1 MPREQYSRANQR
13 KQTTNYYLTY
23 DSIITFYKNAPR
35 FLCALLE
42 CSYGG
47 GQNRVFAQDAEV
59 TDVLT
64 AEDFKLGGYNNY
76 SFTSS
81 NGVTYCLYQAM
92 KSTDGIIQI
101 NGKKNSY
108 FAVTN
113 APVGYMVKSVTVDFR
128 ESTKT
133 NILVHGDNSAYA
145 AENATHQGTEL
156 KQGLNFDDKS
166 YTFETEYP
174 YFALYT
180 KGKNAV
186 YIKSIT
192 VVWNTTGG
200 GGSVETV
207 AAPEINPASQK
218 FSKAFDATITG
229 AEGTTLKYTL
239 DGTDPAN
246 SQTATVVKAAT
257 ATVNIPAQTTTL
269 KAIALKGDLVSQVA
283 EAVYTYRAPS
293 ENDGTFAKP
302 YTVEEFVELVE
313 LVKPQPTQDVWVKG
327 TILGFMENGGYN
339 PNPSSNEN
347 TNVCIG
353 TTDGRVYMG
362 VKLEK
367 GSIFRELGLNKKV
380 GTELMVK
387 GKYTED
393 YFLKPGMKNEPTYL
407 YIADPTQALA
417 SINVKTTEGYATYY
431 NDKLGVT
438 IPEGID
444 AKCGV
449 ITDVNNG
456 ALTIDYRYAAGAEI
470 HAGNAVLVKA
480 GKAMQIPLI
489 VSKHTSNVIAENMLK
504 GQATTGDFIADPDYK
519 YYKLAYN
526 NYSTKEGLGFYF
538 GVENGGAFTV
548 PAGMAYLAVPRSMAV
563 KCFLLDGSATGI
575 EGIEAGQTAEAVKT
589 VYTLDGRKVEAQ
601 KLPKGIYIV
610 NGKKVIV
617 K

>member
-1 MPREQYSRANQR
+1 MIQS
-13 KQTTNYYLTY
+13 L
-23 DSIITFYKNAPR
+23 R
-35 FLCALLE
+35 FTKMLLAFCVLCLSAVM
-42 CSYGG
+42 G
-47 GQNRVFAQDAEV
+47 GQNRVFAQGAEV

-64 AEDFKLGGYNNY
+64 AEKCGINSYNKY
-76 SFTSS
+76 EYTS
-81 NGVTYCLYQAM
+81 GQVTYILNDVM
-92 KSTDGIIQI
+92 KGTGQYAGTLQLNSKKRHSYIAVKSIG
-101 NGKKNSY
+101 NGY
-108 FAVTN
+108 T
-113 APVGYMVKSVTVDFR
+113 VKSVTIEVNKANG
-128 ESTKT
+128 SLQ
-133 NILVHGDNSAYA
+133 ILGAQDPYA
-145 AENATHQGTEL
+145 KGNQQPVGTSL
-156 KQGLNFDDKS
+156 KNDIKDTITYNFEGS
-166 YTFETEYP
+166 YP
-174 YFALYT
+174 YFEIYANEKT
-180 KGKNAV
+180 GAV
-186 YIKSIT
+186 YINSIT

-200 GGSVETV
+200 GSVETV
-207 AAPEINPASQK
+207 AAPAINPASQK
-218 FSKAFDATITG
+218 FSEAFDATITG

-239 DGTDPAN
+239 DGSDPAT
-246 SQTATVVKAAT
+246 SQTATAVEAAT

-302 YTVEEFVELVE
+302 YTVEEF
-313 LVKPQPTQDVWVKG
+313 KFWKPTQEVWVVG
-327 TILGFMENGGYN
+327 EILGNAANGENNFN
-339 PNPSSNEN
+339 PNGTQK

-353 TTDGRVYMG
+353 TAENNMP
-362 VKLEK
+362 VKLAVDE
-367 GSIFRELGLNKKV
+367 FRALNLYAKKEAV
-380 GTELMVK
+380 LMVK
-387 GKYTED
+387 GAKGI
-393 YFLKPGMKNEPTYL
+393 YFNRTGIEYPTQF

-417 SINVKTTEGYATYY
+417 SINVKATEGYATYY

-456 ALTIDYRYAAGAEI
+456 ALTIDYRYVAGTKI
-470 HAGNAVLVKA
+470 PAGNAVLVKA

-526 NYSTKEGLGFYF
+526 NFNTKEGLGFYF
-538 GVENGGAFTV
+538 GAENGGAFTV

>member
-1 MPREQYSRANQR
+1 MIQS
-13 KQTTNYYLTY
+13 L
-23 DSIITFYKNAPR
+23 R
-35 FLCALLE
+35 FTKMLLAFCVLCLSAVM
-42 CSYGG
+42 G
-47 GQNRVFAQDAEV
+47 GQNRVFAQGAEV

-64 AEDFKLGGYNNY
+64 AEKCGLAGNTYVKKEY
-76 SFTSS
+76 TS
-81 NGVTYCLYQAM
+81 GQVTYILNDVM
-92 KSTDGIIQI
+92 KGSQTPNKGTFQLNSKKEKHSYIAVKSIG
-101 NGKKNSY
+101 NGY
-108 FAVTN
+108 T
-113 APVGYMVKSVTVDFR
+113 VKSVTIEVNNANG
-128 ESTKT
+128 SLQ
-133 NILVHGDNSAYA
+133 ILGAQDPYA
-145 AENATHQGTEL
+145 KGNQQPVGTSL
-156 KQGLNFDDKS
+156 KNDIKETITYNFEGS
-166 YTFETEYP
+166 YP
-174 YFALYT
+174 YFEIYANEKT
-180 KGKNAV
+180 GAV
-186 YIKSIT
+186 YINSIT

-207 AAPEINPASQK
+207 AAPAINPASQN
-218 FSKAFDATITG
+218 FTKAFDATITG

-239 DGTDPAN
+239 DGSDPAT
-246 SQTATVVKAAT
+246 SQTATAVEAAT
-257 ATVNIPAQTTTL
+257 AIVNIPAQTTTL

-293 ENDGTFAKP
+293 DNDGTFAKP
-302 YTVEEFVELVE
+302 YTVEEF
-313 LVKPQPTQDVWVKG
+313 KFWKPTQEVWVVG
-327 TILGFMENGGYN
+327 EILGNAANGENNFN
-339 PNPSSNEN
+339 PNGTQK

-353 TTDGRVYMG
+353 TAENNMP
-362 VKLEK
+362 VKLAVDE
-367 GSIFRELGLNKKV
+367 FRALNLYAKKEAV
-380 GTELMVK
+380 LMVK
-387 GKYTED
+387 GAKGI
-393 YFLKPGMKNEPTYL
+393 YFNRTGIEYPTQF

-417 SINVKTTEGYATYY
+417 SINVKATEGYATYY

-456 ALTIDYRYAAGAEI
+456 ALTIDYRYVAGTKI
-470 HAGNAVLVKA
+470 PAGNAVLVKA

-526 NYSTKEGLGFYF
+526 NYNTKEGLGFYF
-538 GVENGGAFTV
+538 GAENGGAFTV

>member
-1 MPREQYSRANQR
+1 MIQS
-13 KQTTNYYLTY
+13 L
-23 DSIITFYKNAPR
+23 R
-35 FLCALLE
+35 FTKMLLAFCVLCLSAVM
-42 CSYGG
+42 G

-64 AEDFKLGGYNNY
+64 AEDFKLGSYNNY

-113 APVGYMVKSVTVDFR
+113 APAGYMVKSVTVDFR

-207 AAPEINPASQK
+207 AAPAINPASQN
-218 FSKAFDATITG
+218 FTKAFDATITG

-239 DGTDPAN
+239 DGSDPAT
-246 SQTATVVKAAT
+246 SQTATAVEAAT
-257 ATVNIPAQTTTL
+257 ATVNIPARTTTL

-302 YTVEEFVELVE
+302 YTVEEFVEFR
-313 LVKPQPTQDVWVKG
+313 PTQDVWVKG
-327 TILGFMENGGYN
+327 TILGEIDRGNIDESFPYCY
-339 PNPSSNEN
+339 
-347 TNVCIG
+347 NVCIG
-353 TTDGRVYMG
+353 TKQGEKMAI
-362 VKLEK
+362 KLDND
-367 GSIFRELGLNKKV
+367 SNFREFDYTQKIGA
-380 GTELMVK
+380 ELMAY
-387 GKYTED
+387 GKYTEE
-393 YFLKPGMKNEPTYL
+393 YNGTFGMKKEPTYL

-431 NDKLGVT
+431 NDNLGVT

-470 HAGNAVLVKA
+470 PAGNAVLVKA

-526 NYSTKEGLGFYF
+526 NYNTKEGLGFYF
-538 GVENGGAFTV
+538 GAENGGAFTV

-575 EGIEAGQTAEAVKT
+575 EGIEAGQTAGAVKT

>member
-1 MPREQYSRANQR
+1 MIQS
-13 KQTTNYYLTY
+13 L
-23 DSIITFYKNAPR
+23 R
-35 FLCALLE
+35 FTKMLLAFCVLCLSAVM
-42 CSYGG
+42 G
-47 GQNRVFAQDAEV
+47 GQNRVFAQGAEV

-64 AEDFKLGGYNNY
+64 AKDFGLVASYKPAHYVSPESGASYYLNNAY
-76 SFTSS
+76 LAGNS
-81 NGVTYCLYQAM
+81 
-92 KSTDGIIQI
+92 IQL
-101 NGKKNSY
+101 NYKQKKGY

-113 APVGYMVKSVTVDFR
+113 VKEGHTVKSLKLEFETQSKASLKVFSDAVPYKEDTPDPKGTLIMEGITNTVTVDFDG
-128 ESTKT
+128 TK
-133 NILVHGDNSAYA
+133 
-145 AENATHQGTEL
+145 
-156 KQGLNFDDKS
+156 
-166 YTFETEYP
+166 P
-174 YFALYT
+174 YFAFYT
-180 KGKNAV
+180 VKSGAIKL
-186 YIKSIT
+186 KSIT

-207 AAPEINPASQK
+207 AVPAINPASK
-218 FSKAFDATITG
+218 IFTEAFDATITG

-239 DGTDPAN
+239 DGTDPAT
-246 SQTATVVKAAT
+246 SQTATEVKAAT
-257 ATVNIPAQTTTL
+257 ATVNISAQNTTL

-283 EAVYTYRAPS
+283 EAVYTYLAPS
-293 ENDGTFAKP
+293 DNDGTFAKP
-302 YTVEEFVELVE
+302 YTVKEFKIL
-313 LVKPQPTQDVWVKG
+313 KPTQEVWVVG
-327 TILGFMENGGYN
+327 EILGNAANGENNFN
-339 PNPSSNEN
+339 PNDTKK

-353 TTDGRVYMG
+353 TAENNMP
-362 VKLEK
+362 VKLEADE
-367 GSIFRELGLNKKV
+367 FRALNLYAKKEAV
-380 GTELMVK
+380 LMVK
-387 GKYTED
+387 GAVGI
-393 YFLKPGMKNEPTYL
+393 YFSRTGIENPTQF

-417 SINVKTTEGYATYY
+417 SINVKATEGYATYY
-431 NDKLGVT
+431 NNNLGVT

-456 ALTIDYRYAAGAEI
+456 ALTIDYRYAVGAEI
-470 HAGNAVLVKA
+470 PAGNAVLVKA

-526 NYSTKEGLGFYF
+526 NYNTKEGLGFYF
-538 GVENGGAFTV
+538 GAENGGAFTV

>member
-1 MPREQYSRANQR
+1 MIQS
-13 KQTTNYYLTY
+13 L
-23 DSIITFYKNAPR
+23 R
-35 FLCALLE
+35 FTKMLLAFCVLCLSAVM
-42 CSYGG
+42 G

-113 APVGYMVKSVTVDFR
+113 VPAGYTVKSVMVDFKDDK
-128 ESTKT
+128 SKT
-133 NILVHGDNSAYA
+133 TFSVFGNNSAYPTS
-145 AENATHQGTEL
+145 NATHQGTEL
-156 KQGLNFDDKS
+156 KKGLNFDDKS

-207 AAPEINPASQK
+207 AVPAINPASQK
-218 FSKAFDATITG
+218 FSEAFDATITG

-239 DGTDPAN
+239 DGSDPAT
-246 SQTATVVKAAT
+246 SQTATAVEAAT

-302 YTVEEFVELVE
+302 YTVEEFVELR
-313 LVKPQPTQDVWVKG
+313 PTQDVWVKG
-327 TILGFMENGGYN
+327 TILGEIDRGNIDESFPHYF
-339 PNPSSNEN
+339 
-347 TNVCIG
+347 NVCIG
-353 TTDGRVYMG
+353 TKQGEKMAI
-362 VKLEK
+362 KLDND
-367 GSIFRELGLNKKV
+367 SNFREFDYTQKIGA
-380 GTELMVK
+380 ELMAY
-387 GKYTED
+387 GKYTEE
-393 YFLKPGMKNEPTYL
+393 YNGTFGMKNEPTYL

-444 AKCGV
+444 AKWGV

-456 ALTIDYRYAAGAEI
+456 ALTIDYRYAAGTKI
-470 HAGNAVLVKA
+470 PAGNAVLVKA

-489 VSKHTSNVIAENMLK
+489 VSKHTKEKEVVAENMLK
-504 GQATTGDFIADPDYK
+504 GQATTGEFTADPDYK

-526 NYSTKEGLGFYF
+526 NFNTKEGLGFYF
-538 GVENGGAFTV
+538 GAENGGAFTV

>member
-1 MPREQYSRANQR
+1 MIQS
-13 KQTTNYYLTY
+13 L
-23 DSIITFYKNAPR
+23 R
-35 FLCALLE
+35 FTKMLLAFCVLCLSAVM
-42 CSYGG
+42 G
-47 GQNRVFAQDAEV
+47 GQNRVFAQGAEV

-64 AEDFKLGGYNNY
+64 TKDFKLGSYNNY

-81 NGVTYCLYQAM
+81 NGVTYCLFQAM
-92 KSTDGIIQI
+92 KSNEGIIQI
-101 NGKKNSY
+101 NGKKKSY

-113 APVGYMVKSVTVDFR
+113 VPAGYTVKSVMVDFKDDK
-128 ESTKT
+128 SKT
-133 NILVHGDNSAYA
+133 TFSVFGNNSAYPTS
-145 AENATHQGTEL
+145 NATHQGTEL
-156 KQGLNFDDKS
+156 KKGLKFADNS
-166 YTFETEYP
+166 YTFEAAYP

-180 KGKNAV
+180 VGSNAV
-186 YIKSIT
+186 YINSIT

-207 AAPEINPASQK
+207 AVPEINPASQK
-218 FSKAFDATITG
+218 FSEAFDATITG

-293 ENDGTFAKP
+293 DNDGTFAKP
-302 YTVEEFVELVE
+302 YTVEEFVELAE
-313 LVKPQPTQDVWVKG
+313 LEGRPFTQDVWVKG
-327 TILGFMENGGYN
+327 TILGEIDNGN
-339 PNPSSNEN
+339 IDESFPHCF
-347 TNVCIG
+347 NVCIG
-353 TTDGRVYMG
+353 TKQGEKMAI
-362 VKLEK
+362 KLDNN
-367 GSIFRELGLNKKV
+367 SNFREFDYTQKIGA
-380 GTELMVK
+380 ELMAY
-387 GKYTED
+387 GKYTEE
-393 YFLKPGMKNEPTYL
+393 YNGTFGMKKEPTYL

-449 ITDVNNG
+449 ITGVNNG
-456 ALTIDYRYAAGAEI
+456 ALNIDYRYAAGADEI
-470 HAGNAVLVKA
+470 PAGNAVLVKA
-480 GKAMQIPLI
+480 GNAMHIPLI
-489 VSKHTSNVIAENMLK
+489 VSKHTKEVVAENMLK
-504 GQATTGDFIADPDYK
+504 GQATTGKFTADPDYK

>member
-1 MPREQYSRANQR
+1 MIQS
-13 KQTTNYYLTY
+13 L
-23 DSIITFYKNAPR
+23 R
-35 FLCALLE
+35 FTKMLLAFCVLCLSAVM
-42 CSYGG
+42 G
-47 GQNRVFAQDAEV
+47 GQNRVFAQGAEV

-64 AEDFKLGGYNNY
+64 AKDFGLVASYKPAHYVSPESGASYYFNFAYLQGGSIQLNY
-76 SFTSS
+76 D
-81 NGVTYCLYQAM
+81 
-92 KSTDGIIQI
+92 K
-101 NGKKNSY
+101 KKNRFCY

-113 APVGYMVKSVTVDFR
+113 VKEGHTVKSLKLEFETQSKASLKVFSDAVPYKEDTPDPKGTLVMEGITNTVTVDFDG
-128 ESTKT
+128 TK
-133 NILVHGDNSAYA
+133 
-145 AENATHQGTEL
+145 
-156 KQGLNFDDKS
+156 
-166 YTFETEYP
+166 P
-174 YFALYT
+174 YFAFYT
-180 KGKNAV
+180 VKSGAIKL
-186 YIKSIT
+186 KSIT

-207 AAPEINPASQK
+207 AVPAINPASQK
-218 FSKAFDATITG
+218 FSEAFDATITG

-246 SQTATVVKAAT
+246 SQTATAVEAAT

-431 NDKLGVT
+431 NDNLGVT

-456 ALTIDYRYAAGAEI
+456 ALTIDYRYAAGADEI
-470 HAGNAVLVKA
+470 PAGNAVLVKA

-526 NYSTKEGLGFYF
+526 NYNTKEGLGFYF
-538 GVENGGAFTV
+538 GAENGGAFTV

>member
-1 MPREQYSRANQR
+1 MQ
-13 KQTTNYYLTY
+13 LW
-23 DSIITFYKNAPR
+23 
-35 FLCALLE
+35 
-42 CSYGG
+42 G

-293 ENDGTFAKP
+293 DNDGTFAKP
-302 YTVEEFVELVE
+302 YTVEEFVELAE

-431 NDKLGVT
+431 NDNLGVT

-470 HAGNAVLVKA
+470 PAGNAVLVKA

-504 GQATTGDFIADPDYK
+504 GLATTGDFIADPDYK

-526 NYSTKEGLGFYF
+526 NYNTKEGLGFYF
-538 GVENGGAFTV
+538 GAENGGAFTV
-548 PAGMAYLAVPRSMAV
+548 PAGMAYLAVPHSMAV

>member
-1 MPREQYSRANQR
+1 MQ
-13 KQTTNYYLTY
+13 LW
-23 DSIITFYKNAPR
+23 
-35 FLCALLE
+35 
-42 CSYGG
+42 G

-64 AEDFKLGGYNNY
+64 AEDFGLVASYKPAHYVSPESGASYYFNFAYLQGGSIQLNY
-76 SFTSS
+76 D
-81 NGVTYCLYQAM
+81 
-92 KSTDGIIQI
+92 K
-101 NGKKNSY
+101 KKNRFCY

-113 APVGYMVKSVTVDFR
+113 VKEGHTVKSLKLEFETQSKASLKVFSDAVPYKEDTPDPKGTLVMEGITNTVTVDFDG
-128 ESTKT
+128 TK
-133 NILVHGDNSAYA
+133 
-145 AENATHQGTEL
+145 
-156 KQGLNFDDKS
+156 
-166 YTFETEYP
+166 P
-174 YFALYT
+174 YFAFYT
-180 KGKNAV
+180 VKSGAIKL
-186 YIKSIT
+186 KSIT

-207 AAPEINPASQK
+207 AVPAINPASQK
-218 FSKAFDATITG
+218 FSEAFDATITG

-239 DGTDPAN
+239 DGSDPAT
-246 SQTATVVKAAT
+246 SQTATAVEAAT

-302 YTVEEFVELVE
+302 YTVEEFVEFR
-313 LVKPQPTQDVWVKG
+313 PTQDVWVKG
-327 TILGFMENGGYN
+327 TILGEIDRGNIDESFPYCY
-339 PNPSSNEN
+339 
-347 TNVCIG
+347 NVCIG
-353 TTDGRVYMG
+353 TKQGEKMAI
-362 VKLEK
+362 KLDNN
-367 GSIFRELGLNKKV
+367 SNFREFDYTQKIGA
-380 GTELMVK
+380 ELMAY
-387 GKYTED
+387 GKYTEE
-393 YFLKPGMKNEPTYL
+393 YNGTFGMKNEPTYL

-431 NDKLGVT
+431 NDNLGVT

-470 HAGNAVLVKA
+470 PAGNAVLVKA

-489 VSKHTSNVIAENMLK
+489 VSKHTKEVVAENMLK
-504 GQATTGDFIADPDYK
+504 GQATTGKFTADPDYK

-538 GVENGGAFTV
+538 GAENGGAFTV

>member
-1 MPREQYSRANQR
+1 M
-13 KQTTNYYLTY
+13 
-23 DSIITFYKNAPR
+23 
-35 FLCALLE
+35 
-42 CSYGG
+42 
-47 GQNRVFAQDAEV
+47 FAQGAEV

-64 AEDFKLGGYNNY
+64 AEKCGLAGNTYVKKEY
-76 SFTSS
+76 TS
-81 NGVTYCLYQAM
+81 GQVTYILNDVM
-92 KSTDGIIQI
+92 KGSQTPNKGTFQLNSKKEKHSYIAVKSIG
-101 NGKKNSY
+101 NGY
-108 FAVTN
+108 T
-113 APVGYMVKSVTVDFR
+113 VKSVTIEVNNANG
-128 ESTKT
+128 SLQ
-133 NILVHGDNSAYA
+133 ILGAQDPYA
-145 AENATHQGTEL
+145 KGNQQPVGTSL
-156 KQGLNFDDKS
+156 KNDIKETITYNFEGS
-166 YTFETEYP
+166 YP
-174 YFALYT
+174 YFEIYANEKT
-180 KGKNAV
+180 GAV
-186 YIKSIT
+186 YINSIT

-207 AAPEINPASQK
+207 AAPAINPASQK

-246 SQTATVVKAAT
+246 SQTATAVEAAT

-302 YTVEEFVELVE
+302 YTVEEFVELV
-313 LVKPQPTQDVWVKG
+313 KPQPTQDVWVVG
-327 TILGFMENGGYN
+327 EILGNAANGENNFN
-339 PNPSSNEN
+339 PNDTKN

-353 TTDGRVYMG
+353 TAENNMP
-362 VKLEK
+362 VKLAVDE
-367 GSIFRELGLNKKV
+367 FRALNLYAKKKAV
-380 GTELMVK
+380 LMVK
-387 GKYTED
+387 GAKGIYFNRTGIED
-393 YFLKPGMKNEPTYL
+393 PTYL

-456 ALTIDYRYAAGAEI
+456 ALTIDYRYVAGTKI
-470 HAGNAVLVKA
+470 PAGNAVLVKA

-504 GQATTGDFIADPDYK
+504 GQATTGEFTADSNYK

-538 GVENGGAFTV
+538 GAKDGGAFTV

>member
-1 MPREQYSRANQR
+1 MIQS
-13 KQTTNYYLTY
+13 L
-23 DSIITFYKNAPR
+23 R
-35 FLCALLE
+35 FTKMLLAFCVLCLSAVM
-42 CSYGG
+42 G

-207 AAPEINPASQK
+207 AVPAINPASQK
-218 FSKAFDATITG
+218 FSEAFDATITG

-239 DGTDPAN
+239 DGSDPAT
-246 SQTATVVKAAT
+246 SQTATAVEAAT

-302 YTVEEFVELVE
+302 YTVEEFVELAE
-313 LVKPQPTQDVWVKG
+313 LAELEGRPFTQDVWVKG
-327 TILGFMENGGYN
+327 TILGEIDNGN
-339 PNPSSNEN
+339 IDESFPHCF
-347 TNVCIG
+347 NVCIG
-353 TTDGRVYMG
+353 TKQGEKMAI
-362 VKLEK
+362 KLDND
-367 GSIFRELGLNKKV
+367 SNFREFDYTQKIGA
-380 GTELMVK
+380 ELMAY
-387 GKYTED
+387 GKYTEE
-393 YFLKPGMKNEPTYL
+393 YNGTFGMKKEPTYL

-431 NDKLGVT
+431 NDKLGVI

-456 ALTIDYRYAAGAEI
+456 ALTIDYRYVAGTKI
-470 HAGNAVLVKA
+470 PAGNAVLVKA

-526 NYSTKEGLGFYF
+526 NYNTKEGLGFYF
-538 GVENGGAFTV
+538 GAENGGAFTV
-548 PAGMAYLAVPRSMAV
+548 PAGMAYLAVTRSMAV

>member
-1 MPREQYSRANQR
+1 MIQS
-13 KQTTNYYLTY
+13 L
-23 DSIITFYKNAPR
+23 R
-35 FLCALLE
+35 FTKMLLAFCVLCLSAVM
-42 CSYGG
+42 G
-47 GQNRVFAQDAEV
+47 GQNRVFAQGAEV

-64 AEDFKLGGYNNY
+64 AEKCGLAGNTYVKKEY
-76 SFTSS
+76 TS
-81 NGVTYCLYQAM
+81 GQVTYILNDVM
-92 KSTDGIIQI
+92 KGSQTPNKGTFQLNSKKEKHSYIAVKSIG
-101 NGKKNSY
+101 NGY
-108 FAVTN
+108 T
-113 APVGYMVKSVTVDFR
+113 VKSVTIEVNNANG
-128 ESTKT
+128 SLQ
-133 NILVHGDNSAYA
+133 ILGAQDPYA
-145 AENATHQGTEL
+145 KGNQQPVGTSL
-156 KQGLNFDDKS
+156 KNDIKETITYNFEGS
-166 YTFETEYP
+166 YP
-174 YFALYT
+174 YFEIYANEKT
-180 KGKNAV
+180 GAV
-186 YIKSIT
+186 YINSIT

-207 AAPEINPASQK
+207 AAPAINPASQN
-218 FSKAFDATITG
+218 FTKAFDATITG

-239 DGTDPAN
+239 DGSDPAT
-246 SQTATVVKAAT
+246 SQTATAVEAAT
-257 ATVNIPAQTTTL
+257 AIVNIPAQTTTL

-293 ENDGTFAKP
+293 DNDGTFAKP
-302 YTVEEFVELVE
+302 YTVEEF
-313 LVKPQPTQDVWVKG
+313 KFWKPTQEVWVVG
-327 TILGFMENGGYN
+327 EILGNAANGENNFN
-339 PNPSSNEN
+339 PNGTQK

-353 TTDGRVYMG
+353 TAENNMP
-362 VKLEK
+362 VKLAVDE
-367 GSIFRELGLNKKV
+367 FRALNLYAKKEAV
-380 GTELMVK
+380 LMVK
-387 GKYTED
+387 GAVGT
-393 YFLKPGMKNEPTYL
+393 YFNRMGIEYPTYL

-470 HAGNAVLVKA
+470 PAGNAVLVKA

-526 NYSTKEGLGFYF
+526 NFNTKEGLGFYF
-538 GVENGGAFTV
+538 GAENGGAFTV

>member
-1 MPREQYSRANQR
+1 MIQS
-13 KQTTNYYLTY
+13 L
-23 DSIITFYKNAPR
+23 R
-35 FLCALLE
+35 FTKMLLAFCVLCLSAVM
-42 CSYGG
+42 G
-47 GQNRVFAQDAEV
+47 GQNRVFAQGAEV

-64 AEDFKLGGYNNY
+64 AEKCGLAGNTYVKKEY
-76 SFTSS
+76 TS
-81 NGVTYCLYQAM
+81 GQVTYILNDVM
-92 KSTDGIIQI
+92 KGSQTPNKGTFQLNSKKEKHSYIAVKSIG
-101 NGKKNSY
+101 NGY
-108 FAVTN
+108 T
-113 APVGYMVKSVTVDFR
+113 VKSVTIEVNNANG
-128 ESTKT
+128 SLQ
-133 NILVHGDNSAYA
+133 ILGAQDPYA
-145 AENATHQGTEL
+145 KGNQQPVGTSL
-156 KQGLNFDDKS
+156 KNDIKETITYNFEGS
-166 YTFETEYP
+166 YP
-174 YFALYT
+174 YFEIYANEKT
-180 KGKNAV
+180 GAV
-186 YIKSIT
+186 YINSIT

-207 AAPEINPASQK
+207 AAPAINPASQN
-218 FSKAFDATITG
+218 FTKAFDATITG

-239 DGTDPAN
+239 DGSDPAT
-246 SQTATVVKAAT
+246 SQTATAVEAAT
-257 ATVNIPAQTTTL
+257 AIVNIPAQTTTL

-293 ENDGTFAKP
+293 DNDGTFAKP
-302 YTVEEFVELVE
+302 YTVEEF
-313 LVKPQPTQDVWVKG
+313 KFWKPTQEVWVVG
-327 TILGFMENGGYN
+327 EILGNAANGENNFN
-339 PNPSSNEN
+339 PNGTQK

-353 TTDGRVYMG
+353 TAENNMP
-362 VKLEK
+362 VKLAVDE
-367 GSIFRELGLNKKV
+367 FRALNLYAKKKAV
-380 GTELMVK
+380 LMVK
-387 GKYTED
+387 GAKGIYFNRTGIED
-393 YFLKPGMKNEPTYL
+393 PTYL

-470 HAGNAVLVKA
+470 PAGNAVLVKA

-526 NYSTKEGLGFYF
+526 NYNTKEGLGFYF
-538 GVENGGAFTV
+538 GAENGGAFTV

>member
-1 MPREQYSRANQR
+1 MIQS
-13 KQTTNYYLTY
+13 L
-23 DSIITFYKNAPR
+23 R
-35 FLCALLE
+35 FTKMLLAFCVLCLSAVM
-42 CSYGG
+42 G

-64 AEDFKLGGYNNY
+64 TKDFKLGSYNNY

-81 NGVTYCLYQAM
+81 NGVTYCLFQAM
-92 KSTDGIIQI
+92 KSNEGIIQI
-101 NGKKNSY
+101 NGKKKSY

-113 APVGYMVKSVTVDFR
+113 VPAGYTVKSVMVDFKDDK
-128 ESTKT
+128 SKT
-133 NILVHGDNSAYA
+133 TFSVFGNNSAYPTS
-145 AENATHQGTEL
+145 NATHQGTEL
-156 KQGLNFDDKS
+156 KKGLKFADNS
-166 YTFETEYP
+166 YTFEAAYP

-180 KGKNAV
+180 VGSNAV
-186 YIKSIT
+186 YINSIT

-207 AAPEINPASQK
+207 AVPAINPASQK
-218 FSKAFDATITG
+218 FSEAFDATITG

-239 DGTDPAN
+239 DGSDPAT
-246 SQTATVVKAAT
+246 SLTATAVEAAT

-283 EAVYTYRAPS
+283 EVVYTYRAPS
-293 ENDGTFAKP
+293 DNDGTFAKP
-302 YTVEEFVELVE
+302 YTVEEF
-313 LVKPQPTQDVWVKG
+313 KFWKPTQEVWVVG
-327 TILGFMENGGYN
+327 EILGNAANGENNFN
-339 PNPSSNEN
+339 PNGTQK

-353 TTDGRVYMG
+353 TAENNMP
-362 VKLEK
+362 VKLAVDE
-367 GSIFRELGLNKKV
+367 FRALNLYAKKEAV
-380 GTELMVK
+380 LMVK
-387 GKYTED
+387 GAKGI
-393 YFLKPGMKNEPTYL
+393 YFNRTGIEYPTQF

-417 SINVKTTEGYATYY
+417 SINVKATEGYATYY

-470 HAGNAVLVKA
+470 PAGNAVLVKA

-504 GQATTGDFIADPDYK
+504 GQATTGEFTAESDYN

-526 NYSTKEGLGFYF
+526 NYNTKEGLGFYF
-538 GVENGGAFTV
+538 GAENGGAFTV

>member
-1 MPREQYSRANQR
+1 MIQS
-13 KQTTNYYLTY
+13 L
-23 DSIITFYKNAPR
+23 R
-35 FLCALLE
+35 FTKMLLAFCVLCLSAVM
-42 CSYGG
+42 G
-47 GQNRVFAQDAEV
+47 GQNRVFAQGAEV

-64 AEDFKLGGYNNY
+64 AEKCGLAGNTYVKKEY
-76 SFTSS
+76 TS
-81 NGVTYCLYQAM
+81 GQVTYILNDVM
-92 KSTDGIIQI
+92 KGSQTPNKGTFQLNSKKEKHSYIAVKSIG
-101 NGKKNSY
+101 NGY
-108 FAVTN
+108 T
-113 APVGYMVKSVTVDFR
+113 VKSVTIEVNNANG
-128 ESTKT
+128 SLQ
-133 NILVHGDNSAYA
+133 ILGAQDPYA
-145 AENATHQGTEL
+145 KGNQQPVGTSL
-156 KQGLNFDDKS
+156 KNDIKETITYNFEGS
-166 YTFETEYP
+166 YP
-174 YFALYT
+174 YFEIYANEKT
-180 KGKNAV
+180 GAV
-186 YIKSIT
+186 YINSIT

-207 AAPEINPASQK
+207 AAPAINPASQN
-218 FSKAFDATITG
+218 FTKAFDATITG

-239 DGTDPAN
+239 DGSDPAT
-246 SQTATVVKAAT
+246 SQTATAVEAAT
-257 ATVNIPAQTTTL
+257 AIVNIPAQTTTL

-293 ENDGTFAKP
+293 DNDGTFAKP
-302 YTVEEFVELVE
+302 YTVEEF
-313 LVKPQPTQDVWVKG
+313 KFWKPTQEVWVVG
-327 TILGFMENGGYN
+327 EILGNAANGENNFN
-339 PNPSSNEN
+339 PNGTQK

-353 TTDGRVYMG
+353 TAENNMP
-362 VKLEK
+362 VKLAVDE
-367 GSIFRELGLNKKV
+367 FRALNLYAKKEAV
-380 GTELMVK
+380 LMVK
-387 GKYTED
+387 GAKGIYFNRTGIED
-393 YFLKPGMKNEPTYL
+393 PTYL

-417 SINVKTTEGYATYY
+417 SINVKATEGYATYY

-470 HAGNAVLVKA
+470 LAGNAVLVKA

-489 VSKHTSNVIAENMLK
+489 VSKHTKEVVAENMLK
-504 GQATTGDFIADPDYK
+504 GQATTGEFTADPDYK

-526 NYSTKEGLGFYF
+526 NFNTKEGLGFYF
-538 GVENGGAFTV
+538 GAENGGAFTV

>member
-1 MPREQYSRANQR
+1 MIQS
-13 KQTTNYYLTY
+13 L
-23 DSIITFYKNAPR
+23 R
-35 FLCALLE
+35 FTKMLLAFCVLCLSAVM
-42 CSYGG
+42 G
-47 GQNRVFAQDAEV
+47 GQNRVFAQGAEV

-64 AEDFKLGGYNNY
+64 AEKCGLAGNTYVKKEY
-76 SFTSS
+76 TS
-81 NGVTYCLYQAM
+81 GQVTYNLNDVM
-92 KSTDGIIQI
+92 KGSQTPNKGTFQLNSKKEKHSYIAVKSIG
-101 NGKKNSY
+101 NGY
-108 FAVTN
+108 T
-113 APVGYMVKSVTVDFR
+113 VKSVTIEVNNANG
-128 ESTKT
+128 SLQ
-133 NILVHGDNSAYA
+133 ILGAQDPYA
-145 AENATHQGTEL
+145 KGNQQPVGTSL
-156 KQGLNFDDKS
+156 KNDIKETITYNFEGS
-166 YTFETEYP
+166 YP
-174 YFALYT
+174 YFEIYANEKT
-180 KGKNAV
+180 GAV
-186 YIKSIT
+186 YINSIT

-200 GGSVETV
+200 GSVETV
-207 AAPEINPASQK
+207 AAPAINPASQK
-218 FSKAFDATITG
+218 FSEAFDATITG

-239 DGTDPAN
+239 DGSDPAT
-246 SQTATVVKAAT
+246 SQTATAVEAAT
-257 ATVNIPAQTTTL
+257 ATVKIPAQTTTL
-269 KAIALKGDLVSQVA
+269 KAIALKGDLVSQEA

-293 ENDGTFAKP
+293 KNDGTFAKP
-302 YTVEEFVELVE
+302 YTVEEF
-313 LVKPQPTQDVWVKG
+313 KFWKPTQEVWVVG
-327 TILGFMENGGYN
+327 EILGNAANGENNFN
-339 PNPSSNEN
+339 PNDTKN

-353 TTDGRVYMG
+353 TAENNMP
-362 VKLEK
+362 VKLAVDE
-367 GSIFRELGLNKKV
+367 FRALNLYAKKKAV
-380 GTELMVK
+380 LMVK
-387 GKYTED
+387 GAKGIYFNRTGIED
-393 YFLKPGMKNEPTYL
+393 PTYL

-456 ALTIDYRYAAGAEI
+456 ALTIDYRYAAGTKKI
-470 HAGNAVLVKA
+470 PAGNAVLVKA

-489 VSKHTSNVIAENMLK
+489 VSKHTKEKEVVAENMLK
-504 GQATTGDFIADPDYK
+504 EQATTGEFTADPDYK

-526 NYSTKEGLGFYF
+526 NFNTKEGLGFYF
-538 GVENGGAFTV
+538 GAENGGAFTV

>member
-1 MPREQYSRANQR
+1 MIQS
-13 KQTTNYYLTY
+13 L
-23 DSIITFYKNAPR
+23 R
-35 FLCALLE
+35 FTKMLLAFCVLCLSAVM
-42 CSYGG
+42 G
-47 GQNRVFAQDAEV
+47 GQNRVFAQGAEV

-64 AEDFKLGGYNNY
+64 AEKCGLAGNTYVKKEY
-76 SFTSS
+76 TS
-81 NGVTYCLYQAM
+81 GQVTYILNDVM
-92 KSTDGIIQI
+92 KGSQTPNKGTFQLNSKKEKHSYIAVKSIG
-101 NGKKNSY
+101 NGY
-108 FAVTN
+108 T
-113 APVGYMVKSVTVDFR
+113 VKSVTIEVNNANG
-128 ESTKT
+128 SLQ
-133 NILVHGDNSAYA
+133 ILGAQDPYA
-145 AENATHQGTEL
+145 KGNQQPVGTSL
-156 KQGLNFDDKS
+156 KNDIKETITYNFEGS
-166 YTFETEYP
+166 YP
-174 YFALYT
+174 YFEIYANEKT
-180 KGKNAV
+180 GAV
-186 YIKSIT
+186 YINSIT

-200 GGSVETV
+200 GSVETV
-207 AAPEINPASQK
+207 AAPAINPASQK
-218 FSKAFDATITG
+218 FSEAFDATITG

-239 DGTDPAN
+239 DGSDPAT
-246 SQTATVVKAAT
+246 SQTATAVEAAT
-257 ATVNIPAQTTTL
+257 ATVKIPAQTTTL
-269 KAIALKGDLVSQVA
+269 KAIALKGDLVSQEA

-293 ENDGTFAKP
+293 KNDGTFAKP
-302 YTVEEFVELVE
+302 YTVEEF
-313 LVKPQPTQDVWVKG
+313 KFWKPTQEVWVVG
-327 TILGFMENGGYN
+327 EILGNAANGENNFN
-339 PNPSSNEN
+339 PNDTKN

-353 TTDGRVYMG
+353 TAENNMP
-362 VKLEK
+362 VKLAVDE
-367 GSIFRELGLNKKV
+367 FRALNLYAKKKAV
-380 GTELMVK
+380 LMVK
-387 GKYTED
+387 GAKGIYFNRTGIED
-393 YFLKPGMKNEPTYL
+393 PTYL

-470 HAGNAVLVKA
+470 PAGNAVLVKA

-504 GQATTGDFIADPDYK
+504 GQATTGEFTAESDYN

-526 NYSTKEGLGFYF
+526 NYNTKEGLGFYF
-538 GVENGGAFTV
+538 GAENGGAFTV

-563 KCFLLDGSATGI
+563 KCFLLDGSAT
-575 EGIEAGQTAEAVKT
+575 GIEAGQTAEAVKT

>member
-1 MPREQYSRANQR
+1 MIQS
-13 KQTTNYYLTY
+13 L
-23 DSIITFYKNAPR
+23 R
-35 FLCALLE
+35 FTKMLLAFCVLCLSAVM
-42 CSYGG
+42 G

-470 HAGNAVLVKA
+470 PAGNAVLVKA

-489 VSKHTSNVIAENMLK
+489 VSKHTKEVVAENMLK
-504 GQATTGDFIADPDYK
+504 GQTTTGKFTADPDYK

-538 GVENGGAFTV
+538 GAKDGGAFTV

-575 EGIEAGQTAEAVKT
+575 EDIEAGQTAEAVKT

>member
-1 MPREQYSRANQR
+1 MIQS
-13 KQTTNYYLTY
+13 L
-23 DSIITFYKNAPR
+23 R
-35 FLCALLE
+35 FTKMLLAFCVLCLSAVM
-42 CSYGG
+42 G

-64 AEDFKLGGYNNY
+64 AEKCGLAGNTYVKKEY
-76 SFTSS
+76 TS
-81 NGVTYCLYQAM
+81 GQVTYILNDVM
-92 KSTDGIIQI
+92 KGSQTPNKGTFQLNSKKEKHSYIAVKSIG
-101 NGKKNSY
+101 NGY
-108 FAVTN
+108 T
-113 APVGYMVKSVTVDFR
+113 VKSVTIEVNNANG
-128 ESTKT
+128 SLQ
-133 NILVHGDNSAYA
+133 ILGAQDPYA
-145 AENATHQGTEL
+145 KGNQQPVGTSL
-156 KQGLNFDDKS
+156 KNDIKETITYNFEGS
-166 YTFETEYP
+166 YP
-174 YFALYT
+174 YFEIYANEKT
-180 KGKNAV
+180 GAV
-186 YIKSIT
+186 YINSIT

-207 AAPEINPASQK
+207 AAPAINPASQN
-218 FSKAFDATITG
+218 FTKAFDATITG

-239 DGTDPAN
+239 DGSDPAT
-246 SQTATVVKAAT
+246 SQTATAVEAAT

-302 YTVEEFVELVE
+302 YTVEEFVELV
-313 LVKPQPTQDVWVKG
+313 KPQPTQDVWVVG
-327 TILGFMENGGYN
+327 EILGNAANGENNFN
-339 PNPSSNEN
+339 PNDTKN

-353 TTDGRVYMG
+353 TAENNMP
-362 VKLEK
+362 VKLAVDE
-367 GSIFRELGLNKKV
+367 FRALNLYAKKKAV
-380 GTELMVK
+380 LMVK
-387 GKYTED
+387 GAKGIYFNRTGIED
-393 YFLKPGMKNEPTYL
+393 PTYL

-470 HAGNAVLVKA
+470 PAGNAVLVKA

-526 NYSTKEGLGFYF
+526 NYNTKEGLGFYF
-538 GVENGGAFTV
+538 GAENGGAFTV
-548 PAGMAYLAVPRSMAV
+548 PAGMAYLAVTRSMAV

>member
-1 MPREQYSRANQR
+1 MIQS
-13 KQTTNYYLTY
+13 L
-23 DSIITFYKNAPR
+23 R
-35 FLCALLE
+35 FTKMLLAFCVLCLSAVM
-42 CSYGG
+42 G
-47 GQNRVFAQDAEV
+47 GQNRVFAQGAEV

-64 AEDFKLGGYNNY
+64 TKDFKLGSYNNY

-81 NGVTYCLYQAM
+81 NGVTYCLFQAM
-92 KSTDGIIQI
+92 KSNEGIIQI
-101 NGKKNSY
+101 NGKKKSY

-113 APVGYMVKSVTVDFR
+113 VPAGYTVKSVMVDFKDDK
-128 ESTKT
+128 SKT
-133 NILVHGDNSAYA
+133 TFSVFGNNSAYPTS
-145 AENATHQGTEL
+145 NATHQGTEL
-156 KQGLNFDDKS
+156 KKGLKFADNS
-166 YTFETEYP
+166 YTFEAAYP

-180 KGKNAV
+180 VGSNAV
-186 YIKSIT
+186 YINSIT

-207 AAPEINPASQK
+207 AVPAINPASQK
-218 FSKAFDATITG
+218 FSEAFDATITG

-239 DGTDPAN
+239 DGSDPAT
-246 SQTATVVKAAT
+246 SQTATAVEAAT

-283 EAVYTYRAPS
+283 EAVYTYCAPS

-302 YTVEEFVELVE
+302 YTVEEFVEF
-313 LVKPQPTQDVWVKG
+313 QPTQDVWVKG

-470 HAGNAVLVKA
+470 PAGNAVLVKA

-526 NYSTKEGLGFYF
+526 NYNTKEGLGFYF
-538 GVENGGAFTV
+538 GAENGGAFTV
-548 PAGMAYLAVPRSMAV
+548 PAGMAYLAVTRSMAV

>member
-1 MPREQYSRANQR
+1 MIQS
-13 KQTTNYYLTY
+13 L
-23 DSIITFYKNAPR
+23 R
-35 FLCALLE
+35 FTKMLLAFCVLCLSAVM
-42 CSYGG
+42 G
-47 GQNRVFAQDAEV
+47 GQNRVFAQGAEV

-64 AEDFKLGGYNNY
+64 AEKCGLAGNTYVKKEY
-76 SFTSS
+76 TS
-81 NGVTYCLYQAM
+81 GQVTYILNDVM
-92 KSTDGIIQI
+92 KGSQTPNKGTFQLNSKKEKHSYIAVKSIG
-101 NGKKNSY
+101 NGY
-108 FAVTN
+108 T
-113 APVGYMVKSVTVDFR
+113 VKSVTIEVNNANG
-128 ESTKT
+128 SLQ
-133 NILVHGDNSAYA
+133 ILGAQDPYA
-145 AENATHQGTEL
+145 KGNQQPVGTSL
-156 KQGLNFDDKS
+156 KNDIKETITYNFEGS
-166 YTFETEYP
+166 YP
-174 YFALYT
+174 YFEIYANEKT
-180 KGKNAV
+180 GAV
-186 YIKSIT
+186 YINSIT

-207 AAPEINPASQK
+207 AAPAINPASQN
-218 FSKAFDATITG
+218 FTKAFDATITG

-239 DGTDPAN
+239 DGSDPAT
-246 SQTATVVKAAT
+246 SQTATAVEAAT
-257 ATVNIPAQTTTL
+257 AIVNIPAQTTTL

-293 ENDGTFAKP
+293 DNDGTFAKP
-302 YTVEEFVELVE
+302 YTVEEF
-313 LVKPQPTQDVWVKG
+313 KFWKPTQEVWVVG
-327 TILGFMENGGYN
+327 EILGNAANGENNFN
-339 PNPSSNEN
+339 PNGTQK

-353 TTDGRVYMG
+353 TAENNMP
-362 VKLEK
+362 VKLAVDE
-367 GSIFRELGLNKKV
+367 FRALNLYAKKEAV
-380 GTELMVK
+380 LMVK
-387 GKYTED
+387 GAKGI
-393 YFLKPGMKNEPTYL
+393 YFNRMGIEYPTQF

-470 HAGNAVLVKA
+470 LAGNAVLVKA

-489 VSKHTSNVIAENMLK
+489 VSNHTKEVVAENMLK
-504 GQATTGDFIADPDYK
+504 GQATTGEFTADPDYK

-526 NYSTKEGLGFYF
+526 NFNTKEGLGFYF
-538 GVENGGAFTV
+538 GAENGGAFTV

>member
-1 MPREQYSRANQR
+1 MIQS
-13 KQTTNYYLTY
+13 L
-23 DSIITFYKNAPR
+23 R
-35 FLCALLE
+35 FTKMLLAFCVLCLSAVM
-42 CSYGG
+42 G
-47 GQNRVFAQDAEV
+47 GQNRVFAQGAEV

-64 AEDFKLGGYNNY
+64 AKDFNVGGRYNSY
-76 SFTSS
+76 SHTK
-81 NGVTYCLYQAM
+81 GEVTYCLNYATKGTNPNNTIQVRET
-92 KSTDGIIQI
+92 KGSNFGI
-101 NGKKNSY
+101 S
-108 FAVTN
+108 AV
-113 APVGYMVKSVTVDFR
+113 PEGYTVKSITIDLHDKTGDNVTLEVRGDY
-128 ESTKT
+128 KPYGL
-133 NILVHGDNSAYA
+133 NVKNPHGDVLTTLSEKN
-145 AENATHQGTEL
+145 N
-156 KQGLNFDDKS
+156 S
-166 YTFETEYP
+166 YTFEKEYSH
-174 YFALYT
+174 FGIFLGGTGIA
-180 KGKNAV
+180 
-186 YIKSIT
+186 YINSIT

-269 KAIALKGDLVSQVA
+269 KAIALKGDLVSQEA

-293 ENDGTFAKP
+293 DNDGTFAKP
-302 YTVEEFVELVE
+302 YTVEEFVELAE
-313 LVKPQPTQDVWVKG
+313 LQPTQDVWVVG
-327 TILGFMENGGYN
+327 EILGNAANGENNFN
-339 PNPSSNEN
+339 PNDTKN

-353 TTDGRVYMG
+353 TAENNMP
-362 VKLEK
+362 VKLAVDE
-367 GSIFRELGLNKKV
+367 FRALNLYAKKEAV
-380 GTELMVK
+380 LMVK
-387 GKYTED
+387 GAKGIYFNRTGIED
-393 YFLKPGMKNEPTYL
+393 PTYL

-431 NDKLGVT
+431 NDNLGVT

-456 ALTIDYRYAAGAEI
+456 ALTIDYRYVAGTKI
-470 HAGNAVLVKA
+470 PAGNAVLVKA

-526 NYSTKEGLGFYF
+526 NYNTKEGLGFYF
-538 GVENGGAFTV
+538 GAENGGAFTV

>member
-1 MPREQYSRANQR
+1 MIQS
-13 KQTTNYYLTY
+13 L
-23 DSIITFYKNAPR
+23 R
-35 FLCALLE
+35 FTKMLLAFCVLCLSAVM
-42 CSYGG
+42 G
-47 GQNRVFAQDAEV
+47 GQNRVFAQGAEV

-64 AEDFKLGGYNNY
+64 AEKCGLAGNTYVKKEY
-76 SFTSS
+76 TS
-81 NGVTYCLYQAM
+81 GQVTYILNDVM
-92 KSTDGIIQI
+92 KGSQTPNKGTFQLNSKKEKHSYIAVKSIG
-101 NGKKNSY
+101 NGY
-108 FAVTN
+108 T
-113 APVGYMVKSVTVDFR
+113 VKSVTIEVNNANG
-128 ESTKT
+128 SLQ
-133 NILVHGDNSAYA
+133 ILGAQDPYA
-145 AENATHQGTEL
+145 KGNQQPVGTSL
-156 KQGLNFDDKS
+156 KNDIKETITYNFEGS
-166 YTFETEYP
+166 YP
-174 YFALYT
+174 YFEIYANEKT
-180 KGKNAV
+180 GAV
-186 YIKSIT
+186 YINSIT

-207 AAPEINPASQK
+207 AAPAINPASQK
-218 FSKAFDATITG
+218 FSEAFDATITG

-239 DGTDPAN
+239 DGSDPAT
-246 SQTATVVKAAT
+246 SQTATAVEAAT
-257 ATVNIPAQTTTL
+257 ATVKIPAQTTTL

-293 ENDGTFAKP
+293 KNDGTFAKP
-302 YTVEEFVELVE
+302 YTVEEFVEFR
-313 LVKPQPTQDVWVKG
+313 PTQDVWVKG
-327 TILGFMENGGYN
+327 TILGEIDRGNIDESFPYCY
-339 PNPSSNEN
+339 
-347 TNVCIG
+347 NVCIG
-353 TTDGRVYMG
+353 TKQGEKMAI
-362 VKLEK
+362 KLDND
-367 GSIFRELGLNKKV
+367 SNFREFDYTQKIGA
-380 GTELMVK
+380 ELMAY
-387 GKYTED
+387 GKYTEE
-393 YFLKPGMKNEPTYL
+393 YNGTFGMKKEPTYL

-444 AKCGV
+444 AKWGV

-470 HAGNAVLVKA
+470 PAGNAVLVKA

-504 GQATTGDFIADPDYK
+504 GLATTGDFIADPDYK

-526 NYSTKEGLGFYF
+526 NYNTKEGLGFYF
-538 GVENGGAFTV
+538 GAENGGAFTV

>member
-1 MPREQYSRANQR
+1 MIQS
-13 KQTTNYYLTY
+13 L
-23 DSIITFYKNAPR
+23 R
-35 FLCALLE
+35 FTKMLLAFCVLCLSAVM
-42 CSYGG
+42 G

-239 DGTDPAN
+239 DGSDPAT
-246 SQTATVVKAAT
+246 SQTATAVEAAT

-269 KAIALKGDLVSQVA
+269 KAIALKGDLVSQEA

-293 ENDGTFAKP
+293 KNDGTFAKP

-470 HAGNAVLVKA
+470 PAGNAVLVKA

-526 NYSTKEGLGFYF
+526 NFNTKEGLGFYF
-538 GVENGGAFTV
+538 GAENGGAFTV

>member
-1 MPREQYSRANQR
+1 MIQS
-13 KQTTNYYLTY
+13 L
-23 DSIITFYKNAPR
+23 R
-35 FLCALLE
+35 FTKMLLAFCVLCLSAVM
-42 CSYGG
+42 G

-431 NDKLGVT
+431 NDKLGVI

-470 HAGNAVLVKA
+470 PAGNAVLVKA

-526 NYSTKEGLGFYF
+526 NYNTKEGLGFYF
-538 GVENGGAFTV
+538 GAENGGAFTV
-548 PAGMAYLAVPRSMAV
+548 PAGMAYLAVTRSMAV

>member
-1 MPREQYSRANQR
+1 MLREQYSRANQR

-47 GQNRVFAQDAEV
+47 QNRVFAQGAEV

-64 AEDFKLGGYNNY
+64 AEKCGLAGNTYVKKEY
-76 SFTSS
+76 TS
-81 NGVTYCLYQAM
+81 GQVTYILNDVM
-92 KSTDGIIQI
+92 KGSQTPNKGTFQLNSKKEKHSYIAVKSIG
-101 NGKKNSY
+101 NGY
-108 FAVTN
+108 T
-113 APVGYMVKSVTVDFR
+113 VKSVTIEVNNANG
-128 ESTKT
+128 SLQ
-133 NILVHGDNSAYA
+133 ILGAQDPYA
-145 AENATHQGTEL
+145 KGNQQPVGTSL
-156 KQGLNFDDKS
+156 KNDIKETITYNFEGS
-166 YTFETEYP
+166 YP
-174 YFALYT
+174 YFEIYANEKT
-180 KGKNAV
+180 GAV
-186 YIKSIT
+186 YINSIT

-207 AAPEINPASQK
+207 AAPAINPASQN
-218 FSKAFDATITG
+218 FTKAFDATITG

-239 DGTDPAN
+239 DGSDPAT
-246 SQTATVVKAAT
+246 SQTATAVEAAT
-257 ATVNIPAQTTTL
+257 AIVNIPAQTTTL

-293 ENDGTFAKP
+293 DNDGTFAKP
-302 YTVEEFVELVE
+302 YTVEEF
-313 LVKPQPTQDVWVKG
+313 KFWKPTQEVWVVG
-327 TILGFMENGGYN
+327 EILGNAANGENNFN
-339 PNPSSNEN
+339 PNGTQK

-353 TTDGRVYMG
+353 TAENNMP
-362 VKLEK
+362 VKLAVDE
-367 GSIFRELGLNKKV
+367 FRALNLYAKKEV
-380 GTELMVK
+380 VLMVK
-387 GKYTED
+387 GAKGI
-393 YFLKPGMKNEPTYL
+393 YFNRTGIEYPTQF

-417 SINVKTTEGYATYY
+417 SINVKATEGYATYY

-456 ALTIDYRYAAGAEI
+456 ALTIDYRYVAGTKI
-470 HAGNAVLVKA
+470 PAGNAVLVKA

-526 NYSTKEGLGFYF
+526 NYNTKEGLGFYF
-538 GVENGGAFTV
+538 GAENGGAFTV

>member
-1 MPREQYSRANQR
+1 MIQS
-13 KQTTNYYLTY
+13 L
-23 DSIITFYKNAPR
+23 R
-35 FLCALLE
+35 FTKMLLAFCVLCLSAVM
-42 CSYGG
+42 G

-64 AEDFKLGGYNNY
+64 TKDFKLGSYNNY

-81 NGVTYCLYQAM
+81 NGVTYCLFQAM
-92 KSTDGIIQI
+92 KSNEGIIQI
-101 NGKKNSY
+101 NGKKKSY

-113 APVGYMVKSVTVDFR
+113 VPAGYTVKSVMVDFKDDK
-128 ESTKT
+128 SKT
-133 NILVHGDNSAYA
+133 TFSVFGNNSAYPTS
-145 AENATHQGTEL
+145 NATHQGTEL
-156 KQGLNFDDKS
+156 KKGLKFADNS
-166 YTFETEYP
+166 YTFEAAYP

-180 KGKNAV
+180 VGSNAV
-186 YIKSIT
+186 YINSIT

-207 AAPEINPASQK
+207 AVPAINPASQK
-218 FSKAFDATITG
+218 FSEAFDATITG

-239 DGTDPAN
+239 DGSDPAT
-246 SQTATVVKAAT
+246 SQTATAVEAAT
-257 ATVNIPAQTTTL
+257 ATVKIPAQTTTL

-302 YTVEEFVELVE
+302 YTVEEF
-313 LVKPQPTQDVWVKG
+313 KFWKPTQEVWVVG
-327 TILGFMENGGYN
+327 EILGNAANGENNFN
-339 PNPSSNEN
+339 PNDTQN

-353 TTDGRVYMG
+353 TAENNMP
-362 VKLEK
+362 VKLAVDE
-367 GSIFRELGLNKKV
+367 FRALNLYAKKKAV
-380 GTELMVK
+380 LMVK
-387 GKYTED
+387 GAKGI
-393 YFLKPGMKNEPTYL
+393 YFNRTGIEYPTQF

-417 SINVKTTEGYATYY
+417 SINVKATEGYATYY

-470 HAGNAVLVKA
+470 PAGNAVLVKA

-526 NYSTKEGLGFYF
+526 NYNTKEGLGFYF
-538 GVENGGAFTV
+538 GAENGGAFTV

>member
-1 MPREQYSRANQR
+1 MIQS
-13 KQTTNYYLTY
+13 L
-23 DSIITFYKNAPR
+23 R
-35 FLCALLE
+35 FTKMLLAFCVLCLSAVM
-42 CSYGG
+42 G

-246 SQTATVVKAAT
+246 SQTATAVEAAT
-257 ATVNIPAQTTTL
+257 ATVKIPAQTTTL

-302 YTVEEFVELVE
+302 YTVEEFVEFR
-313 LVKPQPTQDVWVKG
+313 PTQDVWVKG
-327 TILGFMENGGYN
+327 TILGEIDRGNIDESFPYCY
-339 PNPSSNEN
+339 
-347 TNVCIG
+347 NVCIG
-353 TTDGRVYMG
+353 TKQGEKMAI
-362 VKLEK
+362 KLDND
-367 GSIFRELGLNKKV
+367 SNFREFDYTQKIGA
-380 GTELMVK
+380 ELMAY
-387 GKYTED
+387 GKYTEE
-393 YFLKPGMKNEPTYL
+393 YNGTFGMKKEPTYL

-431 NDKLGVT
+431 NDKLDVT

-456 ALTIDYRYAAGAEI
+456 ALTIDYRYAAGTKKI
-470 HAGNAVLVKA
+470 PAGNAVLVKA

-489 VSKHTSNVIAENMLK
+489 VSKHTKEKEVVAENMLK
-504 GQATTGDFIADPDYK
+504 GQATTGEFTADPDYK

-526 NYSTKEGLGFYF
+526 NFNTKEGLGFYF
-538 GVENGGAFTV
+538 GAENGGAFTV

>member
-1 MPREQYSRANQR
+1 MIQS
-13 KQTTNYYLTY
+13 L
-23 DSIITFYKNAPR
+23 R
-35 FLCALLE
+35 FTKMLLAFCVLCLSAVM
-42 CSYGG
+42 G
-47 GQNRVFAQDAEV
+47 GQNRVFAQGAEV

-64 AEDFKLGGYNNY
+64 AEKCGLAGNTYVKKEY
-76 SFTSS
+76 TS
-81 NGVTYCLYQAM
+81 GQVTYILNDVM
-92 KSTDGIIQI
+92 KGSQTPNKGTFQLNSKKEKHSYIAVKSIG
-101 NGKKNSY
+101 NGY
-108 FAVTN
+108 T
-113 APVGYMVKSVTVDFR
+113 VKSVTIEVNNANG
-128 ESTKT
+128 SLQ
-133 NILVHGDNSAYA
+133 ILGAQDPYA
-145 AENATHQGTEL
+145 KGNQQPVGTSL
-156 KQGLNFDDKS
+156 KNDIKETITYNFEGS
-166 YTFETEYP
+166 YP
-174 YFALYT
+174 YFEIYANEKT
-180 KGKNAV
+180 GAV
-186 YIKSIT
+186 YINSIT

-207 AAPEINPASQK
+207 AAPAINPASQN
-218 FSKAFDATITG
+218 FTKAFDATITG

-239 DGTDPAN
+239 DGSDPAT
-246 SQTATVVKAAT
+246 SQTATAVEAAT
-257 ATVNIPAQTTTL
+257 AIVNIPAQTTTL

-293 ENDGTFAKP
+293 DNDGTFAKP
-302 YTVEEFVELVE
+302 YTVEEF
-313 LVKPQPTQDVWVKG
+313 KFWKPTQEVWVVG
-327 TILGFMENGGYN
+327 EILGNAANGENNFN
-339 PNPSSNEN
+339 PNGTQK

-353 TTDGRVYMG
+353 TAENNMP
-362 VKLEK
+362 VKLAVDE
-367 GSIFRELGLNKKV
+367 FRALNLYAKKEAV
-380 GTELMVK
+380 LMVK
-387 GKYTED
+387 GAKGI
-393 YFLKPGMKNEPTYL
+393 YFNRTGIEYPTQF
-407 YIADPTQALA
+407 YIAAPTQALA
-417 SINVKTTEGYATYY
+417 SINVKATEGYATYY

-456 ALTIDYRYAAGAEI
+456 ALTIDYRYVAGTKI
-470 HAGNAVLVKA
+470 PAGNAVLVKA

-526 NYSTKEGLGFYF
+526 NYNTKEGLGFYF
-538 GVENGGAFTV
+538 GAENGGAFTV

>member
-1 MPREQYSRANQR
+1 MIQS
-13 KQTTNYYLTY
+13 L
-23 DSIITFYKNAPR
+23 R
-35 FLCALLE
+35 FTKMLLAFCVLCLSAVM
-42 CSYGG
+42 G
-47 GQNRVFAQDAEV
+47 GQNRVFAQGAEV

-64 AEDFKLGGYNNY
+64 AEKCGINSYNKY
-76 SFTSS
+76 EYTS
-81 NGVTYCLYQAM
+81 GQVTYILNDVM
-92 KSTDGIIQI
+92 KGTGQYAGTLQLNSKKRHSYIAVKSIG
-101 NGKKNSY
+101 NGY
-108 FAVTN
+108 T
-113 APVGYMVKSVTVDFR
+113 VKSVTIEVNKANG
-128 ESTKT
+128 SLQ
-133 NILVHGDNSAYA
+133 ILGAQDPYA
-145 AENATHQGTEL
+145 KGNQQPVGTSL
-156 KQGLNFDDKS
+156 KNDIKDTITYNFEGS
-166 YTFETEYP
+166 YP
-174 YFALYT
+174 YFEIYANEKT
-180 KGKNAV
+180 GAV
-186 YIKSIT
+186 YINSIT

-207 AAPEINPASQK
+207 AAPAINPASQK
-218 FSKAFDATITG
+218 FSEAFDATITG

-239 DGTDPAN
+239 DGSDPAT
-246 SQTATVVKAAT
+246 SQTATAVEAAT
-257 ATVNIPAQTTTL
+257 AIVNIPAQTTTL
-269 KAIALKGDLVSQVA
+269 KAIALKDDLVSQVA

-293 ENDGTFAKP
+293 KNDGTFAKP
-302 YTVEEFVELVE
+302 YTVEEFVEFR
-313 LVKPQPTQDVWVKG
+313 PTQDVWVKG
-327 TILGFMENGGYN
+327 TILGEIDRGNIDESFPYCY
-339 PNPSSNEN
+339 
-347 TNVCIG
+347 NVCIG
-353 TTDGRVYMG
+353 TKQGEKMAI
-362 VKLEK
+362 KLDND
-367 GSIFRELGLNKKV
+367 SNFREFDYTQKIGA
-380 GTELMVK
+380 ELMAY
-387 GKYTED
+387 GKYTEE
-393 YFLKPGMKNEPTYL
+393 YNGTFGMKKEPTYL

-470 HAGNAVLVKA
+470 LAGNAVLVKA

-504 GQATTGDFIADPDYK
+504 GQATTGEFTADPDYK

-526 NYSTKEGLGFYF
+526 NFNTKEGLGFYY
-538 GVENGGAFTV
+538 GAENGGAFTV

-601 KLPKGIYIV
+601 NLPKGIYIV

>member
-1 MPREQYSRANQR
+1 M
-13 KQTTNYYLTY
+13 
-23 DSIITFYKNAPR
+23 
-35 FLCALLE
+35 
-42 CSYGG
+42 
-47 GQNRVFAQDAEV
+47 
-59 TDVLT
+59 
-64 AEDFKLGGYNNY
+64 
-76 SFTSS
+76 
-81 NGVTYCLYQAM
+81 
-92 KSTDGIIQI
+92 
-101 NGKKNSY
+101 
-108 FAVTN
+108 
-113 APVGYMVKSVTVDFR
+113 
-128 ESTKT
+128 
-133 NILVHGDNSAYA
+133 
-145 AENATHQGTEL
+145 
-156 KQGLNFDDKS
+156 
-166 YTFETEYP
+166 
-174 YFALYT
+174 
-180 KGKNAV
+180 
-186 YIKSIT
+186 
-192 VVWNTTGG
+192 VWNTTGG

-207 AAPEINPASQK
+207 AAPTINPASQN
-218 FSKAFDATITG
+218 FTEAFDATITG

-239 DGTDPAN
+239 DGSDPAT
-246 SQTATVVKAAT
+246 SKSATAVEAAT

-293 ENDGTFAKP
+293 DNDGTFAKP
-302 YTVEEFVELVE
+302 YTVEEFVELAE
-313 LVKPQPTQDVWVKG
+313 LAELEERPFTQDVWVKG

-362 VKLEK
+362 VKLEN
-367 GSIFRELGLNKKV
+367 GSIFRELGLNTKV

-387 GKYTED
+387 GKYTGK
-393 YFLKPGMKNEPTYL
+393 YFSKPGMKKEPTQF
-407 YIADPTQALA
+407 YIADLKQALA
-417 SINVKTTEGYATYY
+417 SINVQTKEGYATYY

-449 ITDVNNG
+449 ITGVTNG
-456 ALTIDYRYAAGAEI
+456 ALNIDYHYAAGAEI
-470 HAGNAVLVKA
+470 PAGNAVLVKA
-480 GKAMQIPLI
+480 GNAMHIPLI
-489 VSKHTSNVIAENMLK
+489 VSKHTNKVIAENMLK
-504 GQATTGDFIADPDYK
+504 GQATTGEFTADPDYK

-526 NYSTKEGLGFYF
+526 NYSTKKGLGFYF
-538 GVENGGAFTV
+538 GAEDGGAFTV

>member
-1 MPREQYSRANQR
+1 MIQS
-13 KQTTNYYLTY
+13 L
-23 DSIITFYKNAPR
+23 R
-35 FLCALLE
+35 FTKMLLAFCVLCLSAVM
-42 CSYGG
+42 G
-47 GQNRVFAQDAEV
+47 GQNCVFAQDAEV

-64 AEDFKLGGYNNY
+64 TKDFKLGSYNNY

-81 NGVTYCLYQAM
+81 NGVTYCLFQAM
-92 KSTDGIIQI
+92 KSNEGIIQI
-101 NGKKNSY
+101 NGKKKSY

-113 APVGYMVKSVTVDFR
+113 VPAGYTVKSVMVDFKDDK
-128 ESTKT
+128 SKT
-133 NILVHGDNSAYA
+133 TFSVFGNNSAYPTS
-145 AENATHQGTEL
+145 NATHQGTEL
-156 KQGLNFDDKS
+156 KKGLKFADNS
-166 YTFETEYP
+166 YTFEAAYP

-180 KGKNAV
+180 VGSNAV
-186 YIKSIT
+186 YINSIT

-207 AAPEINPASQK
+207 AVPAINPASQK
-218 FSKAFDATITG
+218 FSEAFDATITG

-239 DGTDPAN
+239 DGSDPAT
-246 SQTATVVKAAT
+246 SQTATAVEAAT

-302 YTVEEFVELVE
+302 YTVEEFVEFR
-313 LVKPQPTQDVWVKG
+313 PTQDVWVKG
-327 TILGFMENGGYN
+327 TILGEIDRGNIDESFPYCY
-339 PNPSSNEN
+339 
-347 TNVCIG
+347 NVCIG
-353 TTDGRVYMG
+353 TKQGEKMAI
-362 VKLEK
+362 KLDND
-367 GSIFRELGLNKKV
+367 SNFREFDYTQKIGA
-380 GTELMVK
+380 ELMAY
-387 GKYTED
+387 GKYTEE
-393 YFLKPGMKNEPTYL
+393 YNGTFGMKKEPTYL

-444 AKCGV
+444 AKWGV

-456 ALTIDYRYAAGAEI
+456 ALTIDYRYVAGTKI
-470 HAGNAVLVKA
+470 PAGNAVLVKA

-504 GQATTGDFIADPDYK
+504 GLATTGDFIADPDYK

-526 NYSTKEGLGFYF
+526 NYNTKEGLGFYF
-538 GVENGGAFTV
+538 GAENGGAFTV

>member
-1 MPREQYSRANQR
+1 MIQS
-13 KQTTNYYLTY
+13 L
-23 DSIITFYKNAPR
+23 R
-35 FLCALLE
+35 FTKMLLAFCVLCLSAVM
-42 CSYGG
+42 G
-47 GQNRVFAQDAEV
+47 GQNRVFAQGAEV

-64 AEDFKLGGYNNY
+64 AEKCGLAGNTYVKKEY
-76 SFTSS
+76 TS
-81 NGVTYCLYQAM
+81 GQVTYILNDVM
-92 KSTDGIIQI
+92 KGSQTPNKGTFQLNSKKEKHSYIAVKSIG
-101 NGKKNSY
+101 NGY
-108 FAVTN
+108 T
-113 APVGYMVKSVTVDFR
+113 VKSVTIEVNNANG
-128 ESTKT
+128 SLQ
-133 NILVHGDNSAYA
+133 ILGAQDPYA
-145 AENATHQGTEL
+145 KGNQQPVGTSL
-156 KQGLNFDDKS
+156 KNDIKETITYNFEGS
-166 YTFETEYP
+166 YP
-174 YFALYT
+174 YFEIYANEKT
-180 KGKNAV
+180 GAV
-186 YIKSIT
+186 YINSIT

-207 AAPEINPASQK
+207 AAPAINPASQN
-218 FSKAFDATITG
+218 FTKAFDATITG

-239 DGTDPAN
+239 DGSDPAT
-246 SQTATVVKAAT
+246 SQTATAVEAAT
-257 ATVNIPAQTTTL
+257 AIVNIPAQTTTL

-293 ENDGTFAKP
+293 DNDGTFAKP
-302 YTVEEFVELVE
+302 YTVEEF
-313 LVKPQPTQDVWVKG
+313 KFWKPTQEVWVVG
-327 TILGFMENGGYN
+327 EILGNAANGENNFN
-339 PNPSSNEN
+339 PNGTQK

-353 TTDGRVYMG
+353 TAENNMP
-362 VKLEK
+362 VKLAVDE
-367 GSIFRELGLNKKV
+367 FRALNLYAKKEAV
-380 GTELMVK
+380 LMVK
-387 GKYTED
+387 GAKSI
-393 YFLKPGMKNEPTYL
+393 YFNRTGIEYPTQF

-417 SINVKTTEGYATYY
+417 SINVKATEGYATYY

-456 ALTIDYRYAAGAEI
+456 ALTIDYRYVAGTKI
-470 HAGNAVLVKA
+470 PAGNAVLVKA

-526 NYSTKEGLGFYF
+526 NYNTKEGLGFYF
-538 GVENGGAFTV
+538 GAENGGAFTV

>member
-1 MPREQYSRANQR
+1 MIQS
-13 KQTTNYYLTY
+13 L
-23 DSIITFYKNAPR
+23 R
-35 FLCALLE
+35 FTKMLLAFCVLCLSAVM
-42 CSYGG
+42 G
-47 GQNRVFAQDAEV
+47 GQNRVFAQGAEV

-64 AEDFKLGGYNNY
+64 AEKCGLAGNTYVKKEY
-76 SFTSS
+76 TS
-81 NGVTYCLYQAM
+81 GQVTYILNDVM
-92 KSTDGIIQI
+92 KGSQTPNKGTFQLNSKKEKHSYIAVKSIG
-101 NGKKNSY
+101 NGY
-108 FAVTN
+108 T
-113 APVGYMVKSVTVDFR
+113 VKSVTIEVNNANG
-128 ESTKT
+128 SLQ
-133 NILVHGDNSAYA
+133 ILGAQDPYA
-145 AENATHQGTEL
+145 KGNQQPVGTSL
-156 KQGLNFDDKS
+156 KNDIKETITYNFEGS
-166 YTFETEYP
+166 YP
-174 YFALYT
+174 YFEIYANEKT
-180 KGKNAV
+180 GAV
-186 YIKSIT
+186 YINSIT

-207 AAPEINPASQK
+207 AAPAINPASQK
-218 FSKAFDATITG
+218 FSEAFDATITG

-239 DGTDPAN
+239 DGSDPAT
-246 SQTATVVKAAT
+246 SQTATAVEAAT
-257 ATVNIPAQTTTL
+257 ATVKIPAQTTTL

-302 YTVEEFVELVE
+302 YTVEEF
-313 LVKPQPTQDVWVKG
+313 KFWKPTQEVWVVG
-327 TILGFMENGGYN
+327 EILGNAANGENNFN
-339 PNPSSNEN
+339 PNDTQN

-353 TTDGRVYMG
+353 TAENNMP
-362 VKLEK
+362 VKLAVDE
-367 GSIFRELGLNKKV
+367 FRALNLYAKKKAV
-380 GTELMVK
+380 LMVK
-387 GKYTED
+387 GAKGI
-393 YFLKPGMKNEPTYL
+393 YFNRTGIEYPTQF

-470 HAGNAVLVKA
+470 LAGNAVLVKA

-489 VSKHTSNVIAENMLK
+489 VSKHTKEVVAENMLK
-504 GQATTGDFIADPDYK
+504 GQATTGEFTADPDYK

-526 NYSTKEGLGFYF
+526 NFNTKEGLGFYF
-538 GVENGGAFTV
+538 GAENGGAFTV